1 MFLNTHF
8 GNKYN
13 PLYLLYTSIIHLLN
27 ITNKENEVFL
37 GDKNAGMST
46 WEISISANSLRQ
58 YEFRTWDR
66 GF

>member
-46 WEISISANSLRQ
+46 
-58 YEFRTWDR
+58 
-66 GF
+66 